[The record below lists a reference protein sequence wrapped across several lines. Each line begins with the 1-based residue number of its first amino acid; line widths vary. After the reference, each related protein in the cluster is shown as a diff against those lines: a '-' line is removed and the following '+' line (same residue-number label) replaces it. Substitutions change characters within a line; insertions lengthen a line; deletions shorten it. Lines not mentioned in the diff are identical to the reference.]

1 MAAVRPLPQ
10 QSIVECIPPASEIAD
25 LRILNKDLN
34 FIQAMT
40 KRADDLSAQA
50 QSATDYAELV
60 KITDS
65 FAKLAERA
73 EVKTKTLKELSNES
87 NPLTEVNS
95 SAELLEKVQILSQSL
110 ENKTQ
115 ELSGLYES
123 NESSLLDSY
132 GSSITELNNQVNSAS
147 SPDDVIAL
155 FPQIESLFKDIEENT
170 RYVSNNSESAS
181 LTENIQ
187 NLASSYADKAEQYS
201 DAFMSEVG
209 SQISLLNDGINSLR
223 ANIDYLNSN
232 SSVQSH
238 LERLSEIREQVNA
251 SASIYKNYPGARD
264 MVYNLDTVSI
274 STHARVEQMADSY
287 EIVSEELMP
296 LVNNPEAL
304 VRAVKEAA
312 IRTDVTTVENVLIP
326 LTNKANELSAKVI
339 ELAGR
344 YDAGNYGDIKV
355 RAVSNF
361 DKTVE
366 RLDRQYI
373 SIRSTDPEALA
384 ANIQDLS
391 KNIESTMADV
401 RSVDPASQSEYFVS
415 LNSRV
420 VDSVNTSDFSI
431 FVNNVISIPGDVMM
445 SSRNCVDAAFK
456 DFTREFGNNIESFFD
471 PLLTFLIVIEKL
483 LLSTPWP
490 IFLAV
495 AGALAWLG
503 SRSIKVSIGVMAA
516 FFVIGFLDMW
526 EPMVSTVTMISAATL
541 LCLAL
546 GIPLGIWMSRSDRA
560 QSWITPVLDIMQT
573 IQSFV
578 YLIPVVMMLGIGKV
592 PGLIAVCIYAMPP
605 IVRLTNLGIRLVDK
619 EAMEAAD
626 AFGATYRQRLFMVQM
641 PLALPNIFAGINQ
654 TIMMALAMVV
664 IASMIGVAGLGLPVL
679 QAVQNQFLS
688 MGMLN
693 GLAIVALAV
702 IFDRVSQA
710 FGTRIQKHRSGD
722 VL

>member
-10 QSIVECIPPASEIAD
+10 QSIIECIPPASEIAD

-40 KRADDLSAQA
+40 KRADDLNAQA
-50 QSATDYAELV
+50 QNATDYSQLV
-60 KITDS
+60 TITDS
-65 FAKLAERA
+65 FGKLTDRA
-73 EVKTKTLKELSNES
+73 EVKTKTLKELTNES

-95 SAELLEKVQILSQSL
+95 SAELLEKVQILSKTL
-110 ENKTQ
+110 ESKTQ
-115 ELSGLYES
+115 ELSGLYSS
-123 NESSLLDSY
+123 NESALIDSY
-132 GSSITELNNQVNSAS
+132 GSSVAELSNQIDLAS

-155 FPQIESLFKDIEENT
+155 FPQIESLFKEIELNT
-170 RYVSNNSESAS
+170 RYISNSAESGKLTESIQS
-181 LTENIQ
+181 LTSN
-187 NLASSYADKAEQYS
+187 YADKAEQYS
-201 DAFMSEVG
+201 EAFMSGIG
-209 SQISLLNDGINSLR
+209 SEISLLNEGINSLK
-223 ANIDYLNSN
+223 ANIDYLNSQ
-232 SSVQSH
+232 SSVQAH
-238 LERLSEIREQVNA
+238 VERLAEIREQVNA

-264 MVYNLDTVSI
+264 MVYNLDTLSI
-274 STHARVEQMADSY
+274 STHAKVKEMVDSN
-287 EIVSEELMP
+287 EIISELLP
-296 LVNNPEAL
+296 LVNNSEAL

-312 IRTDVTTVENVLIP
+312 IRTDVSTVENVLIP
-326 LTNKANELSAKVI
+326 LTGKVNDLSAKVI

-344 YDAGNYGDIKV
+344 YDSGNYGDLKV
-355 RAVSNF
+355 RAISSF

-384 ANIQDLS
+384 ANISGLS
-391 KNIESTMADV
+391 SNIENNMSNV
-401 RSVDPASQSEYFVS
+401 RSVDPASQTEYFAS
-415 LNSRV
+415 LNTRV
-420 VDSVNTSDFSI
+420 NDAVHTSDFSI

-490 IFLAV
+490 VFLAV

-573 IQSFV
+573 IPSFV

-626 AFGATYRQRLFMVQM
+626 AFGATYRQRLFMVQI

>member
-420 VDSVNTSDFSI
+420 FDSVNTSDFSI

-573 IQSFV
+573 IPSFV